1 MKRLFALAL
10 ALAMAVSVS
19 VVGFAQEKPLTLPV
33 VEWSAPEQYED
44 GKSFTIQIQDIKD
57 GSEILEGESHPVTVS
72 SVAYA
77 LSDSLGTQYEEG
89 VHYELDPLNPSKI
102 TVTPPAG
109 AQQVVVIATVVCNDS
124 NSTTI
129 TKPFL
134 LQAVRPPRE
143 VQQAV
148 VDAVEDAVAEHAE
161 AIVLDAD
168 DLENQTLYAV
178 DWKYLAN
185 AWQQNDWGSLGRG
198 LVVMNGTT
206 LFTFDESVIDPSFQK
221 DLSFALTNGLEL
233 EALSQEE
240 AYRLIRQL
248 TGDTK
253 NPYVFG
259 FAQNG
264 ASPKVTVSHVV
275 PQNWVNQYGHKNL
288 TLFAW
293 REPIIAIRND
303 NGEAVV
309 VEEAKILSSTK
320 VEISSV
326 VTQRMEFETDTLY
339 GTLVLT
345 ASQSL
350 AEENN
355 ADVPEARP
363 EDANPNTGGGAMP
376 LIAAGLAVVSLIGAG
391 LSAFRKVRS

>member
-1 MKRLFALAL
+1 MYKR
-10 ALAMAVSVS
+10 
-19 VVGFAQEKPLTLPV
+19 Q
-33 VEWSAPEQYED
+33 
-44 GKSFTIQIQDIKD
+44 
-57 GSEILEGESHPVTVS
+57 
-72 SVAYA
+72 
-77 LSDSLGTQYEEG
+77 
-89 VHYELDPLNPSKI
+89 
-102 TVTPPAG
+102 
-109 AQQVVVIATVVCNDS
+109 
-124 NSTTI
+124 
-129 TKPFL
+129 
-134 LQAVRPPRE
+134 
-143 VQQAV
+143 
-148 VDAVEDAVAEHAE
+148 
-161 AIVLDAD
+161 
-168 DLENQTLYAV
+168 
-178 DWKYLAN
+178 
-185 AWQQNDWGSLGRG
+185 
-198 LVVMNGTT
+198 
-206 LFTFDESVIDPSFQK
+206 
-221 DLSFALTNGLEL
+221 
-233 EALSQEE
+233 
-240 AYRLIRQL
+240 
-248 TGDTK
+248 
-253 NPYVFG
+253 PYVFG

-275 PQNWVNQYGHKNL
+275 PQNWINQYGHKNL

-320 VEISSV
+320 VEISSA

>member
-1 MKRLFALAL
+1 MKRFFALAF
-10 ALAMAVSVS
+10 ALAMAVSLS
-19 VVGFAQEKPLTLPV
+19 VAGFAEESPFTLPV
-33 VEWSAPEQYED
+33 VKWSAPEQYED
-44 GKSFTIQIQDIKD
+44 GKSFTIEIQDIEQ
-57 GSEILEGESHPVTVS
+57 GSETLEGNTHPVTVS
-72 SVAYA
+72 SVTYA
-77 LSDSLGTQYEEG
+77 LSDSIGTQYEEG
-89 VHYELDPLNPSKI
+89 VHYELDPLTPSKI

-109 AQQVVVIATVVCNDS
+109 AQQVVVVATAVCNDS

-134 LQAVRPPRE
+134 LQAVQPPRE
-143 VQQAV
+143 VQQTV
-148 VDAVEDAVAEHAE
+148 VEAVEAAAAEHAE
-161 AIVLDAD
+161 AIVLDAS

-206 LFTFDESVIDPSFQK
+206 LFTFDESVIDSSFQK

-233 EALSQEE
+233 ETLSQEE

-264 ASPKVTVSHVV
+264 ASPKATVSHVV
-275 PQNWVNQYGHKNL
+275 PQNWINQYGHKNL

-293 REPIIAIRND
+293 REPIVAIRND
-303 NGEAVV
+303 NGETVV

-320 VEISSV
+320 VEISST

-350 AEENN
+350 VEEK
-355 ADVPEARP
+355 DPGVPEAKP
-363 EDANPNTGGGAMP
+363 EDENPNTGDGTMLFLAV
-376 LIAAGLAVVSLIGAG
+376 GLAGVSLIGAG
-391 LSAFRKVRS
+391 LFAFRKARS